1 MDMEFKD
8 KIMFY
13 CFGEVKCKQ
22 GFTTGIWYYLYNA
35 LSLIVSMCI
44 SGLMLASQNTG
55 TAIRDGFPGGE
66 FTILLLNFFEDFNE
80 EIIGREQ
87 KEEVLWWNVGKHI

>member
-1 MDMEFKD
+1 
-8 KIMFY
+8 
-13 CFGEVKCKQ
+13 
-22 GFTTGIWYYLYNA
+22 
-35 LSLIVSMCI
+35 
-44 SGLMLASQNTG
+44 MLASHNTG

-87 KEEVLWWNVGKHI
+87 KEEVLW